1 MNKLMKLGAALLL
14 SSATYAFAL
23 TPDEVKDHVLSA
35 KAYCAEKGVEVCI
48 AEIGKKGGMFDKGE
62 LYIWAND
69 FDGVI
74 TAHPKKPIAGKN
86 LMRYKDKAGNQVFK
100 SFIDQIKAG
109 NEGWSADYYWANSQ
123 GKQQLKN
130 SYIIKIGDNQLI
142 GAGIHK

>member
-1 MNKLMKLGAALLL
+1 MKLFKLAAVLLF
-14 SSATYAFAL
+14 AGTTYSFAL
-23 TPDEVKDHVLSA
+23 TPEEVKAHVMEG
-35 KAYCAEKGVEVCI
+35 KAYCEKVGVEACVK
-48 AEIGKKGGMFDKGE
+48 EINTKGGMFDKGE

-86 LMRYKDKAGNQVFK
+86 LYRYKDKAGNQVFK

-109 NEGWSADYYWANSQ
+109 NEGWSADYYWANSE

-130 SYIIKIGDNQLI
+130 SYLVKIGDNQLI

>member
-1 MNKLMKLGAALLL
+1 MNKFMKLGAALLL
-14 SSATYAFAL
+14 GSATYAFAL
-23 TPDEVKDHVLSA
+23 TPAEVESHVKA
-35 KAYCAEKGVEVCI
+35 GKAYCDEVGIAKCI
-48 AEIGKKGGMFDKGE
+48 EEIGTKGGKFDKGE

-86 LMRYKDKAGNQVFK
+86 LYRYKDKAGNQVFK
-100 SFIDQIKAG
+100 SFIDQLKAG
-109 NEGWSADYYWANSQ
+109 NEGWSADYYWANSK